1 MVYPIYIYGH
11 SVLRKVAKEIDQDYD
26 KLDQIIQ
33 NMFETMHYSEG
44 IGLAAPQVGKSIRMF
59 VVDATP
65 LEDEAP
71 ELKDFKKAF
80 INPKITERT
89 GDKSAFNE
97 GCLSI
102 PNIREEVV
110 REPKIRIQFYD
121 EVFQY
126 HDEYYDGT
134 LSRIIQHEYDHLE
147 GILFTDLISPIR
159 KRILRGKLQA
169 ISRGKFEVSYR
180 IILPN
185 NKIVFHSNT

>member
-11 SVLRKVAKEIDQDYD
+11 SVLRKVAKEIDKDYD
-26 KLDQIIQ
+26 KLDQFIG
-33 NMFETMHYSEG
+33 NMFETMHDSEG

-65 LEDEAP
+65 LEDEEP

-159 KRILRGKLQA
+159 KRILHGKLQA

-180 IILPN
+180 TILPN
-185 NKIVFHSNT
+185 NKVVFHPNT